1 MKSRLL
7 KIYEIKNQVDVILKR
22 ERDEVDV
29 ILKTKKLKDIKN
41 NR

>member
-7 KIYEIKNQVDVILKR
+7 KIYEIKNQVDVILK
-22 ERDEVDV
+22 
-29 ILKTKKLKDIKN
+29 TKKLKDIKN

>member
-1 MKSRLL
+1 MKSHLL